1 MYSSFFFSPIHCC
14 LNVFWLFGL
23 LWGRFSTS
31 MQWSGFFSRS
41 VESKFPHLTALSHR
55 TPMKRNRDR
64 HEHKYSLFGRGSMLH
79 THNMQLQCI
88 KWGTTTAAYIHR
100 PISQWAK
107 EAMSFIFM
115 RRVLQSAAILFALL
129 SSFFLLLSSSIL
141 LKPRRRGYAYWM
153 QTRSFTI
160 FNLSWPL
167 VYFYALFSVPRHF
180 AVFTNLQY
188 FPCFFFLLP
197 SSWPFPLLPFCWM
210 NNSTNKWE
218 SYFVRE
224 LRQSL

>member
-1 MYSSFFFSPIHCC
+1 
-14 LNVFWLFGL
+14 
-23 LWGRFSTS
+23 
-31 MQWSGFFSRS
+31 
-41 VESKFPHLTALSHR
+41 
-55 TPMKRNRDR
+55 MKRNRDR

-88 KWGTTTAAYIHR
+88 KWGTTAAAAAYIHR

-153 QTRSFTI
+153 
-160 FNLSWPL
+160 
-167 VYFYALFSVPRHF
+167 
-180 AVFTNLQY
+180 
-188 FPCFFFLLP
+188 
-197 SSWPFPLLPFCWM
+197 
-210 NNSTNKWE
+210 
-218 SYFVRE
+218 
-224 LRQSL
+224 